1 MESVDLIM
9 NWTVIN
15 LTGRINQFDSI
26 LKTMSIWR
34 VNFKFWKGSVRN
46 AWRKT
51 PVSSFNTTYLYMM
64 LRKGMG
70 SWAPPLHLPFHN
82 MCIDIMKKHD
92 YWFLAPPH
100 APSNIPSV
108 WESNGPHRTI
118 IWSAGLPISNPPP
131 TLLLGVSPRSSY
143 IITLLISS
151 FFAAQWERVFL
162 C

>member
-1 MESVDLIM
+1 
-9 NWTVIN
+9 
-15 LTGRINQFDSI
+15 
-26 LKTMSIWR
+26 
-34 VNFKFWKGSVRN
+34 
-46 AWRKT
+46 
-51 PVSSFNTTYLYMM
+51 
-64 LRKGMG
+64 MG

-82 MCIDIMKKHD
+82 MYIDIMKKHD

-151 FFAAQWERVFL
+151 FFAAQSERVFL
-162 C
+162 LLIIRTCCDRTPHSHVGPNKSNHLSFCIAKCCGAYYKD